1 MVLVQKWLFFL
12 TFFFRQN
19 RPGKCLLRYFTTK
32 KLLSRLQKQKVLKVE
47 KLTFFQRGK
56 PMVLVKKMAIFLN
69 FFFEAIQAR
78 KMSFT
83 IFYNEKIP
91 FQAIKTRNSKRL
103 KIDIFPIELTHGF
116 SPKKAIF
123 FTFFSQYRPEKCFY
137 DILERQKRLS
147 RL

>member
-1 MVLVQKWLFFL
+1 
-12 TFFFRQN
+12 
-19 RPGKCLLRYFTTK
+19 
-32 KLLSRLQKQKVLKVE
+32 
-47 KLTFFQRGK
+47 
-56 PMVLVKKMAIFLN
+56 MAIFLN
-69 FFFEAIQAR
+69 FFFQAIQAR

-91 FQAIKTRNSKRL
+91 FQAIKTKSSKSRKIDIFPKGLTHGFGLKMAIFFNFFFQAIQARKNCFTILQNEKTSLQAIKTRNSKRL

-123 FTFFSQYRPEKCFY
+123 LTFFSQYRPEKCFY
-137 DILERQKRLS
+137 DILERQKRLC